1 MAVSFHRWVQAVT
14 VAVVCI
20 VALGTAVSAFADASP
35 AYRNVTRG
43 GPLRPG
49 IYGRIVVKAKAPPPP
64 VIYPQPVIASQ
75 AIVPETAKP
84 VYLYVPPGQVR
95 KWKQNC
101 AHWSA
106 CDEAVLFVRV
116 DDSPSRWGKWRELRE
131 SDLALHSE

>member
-1 MAVSFHRWVQAVT
+1 VKRAFVF
-14 VAVVCI
+14 
-20 VALGTAVSAFADASP
+20 ALAALATGAALADAAP
-35 AYRNVTRG
+35 AYRNITKG
-43 GPLRPG
+43 GALRPG

-75 AIVPETAKP
+75 VIVPETVKP

-95 KWKQNC
+95 HWKRNC
-101 AHWSA
+101 ARWSA

-131 SDLALHSE
+131 NELALHAE